1 MKGLKVFLKPHLLG
15 LILMV
20 AGWYISIVN
29 VGLDRFTS
37 TSLITNWTLLG
48 LGMILLGAYIPEIS
62 RKFSKE

>member
-1 MKGLKVFLKPHLLG
+1 MKGLKVLLKPHLLG